1 MTLNEALN
9 KVFDNFNDDTNIVP
23 VKADNDLMQEDIMN
37 VSIGDVQKTFRRKR
51 TATETGEWSE
61 M

>member
-9 KVFDNFNDDTNIVP
+9 KVFDSFNNDVNVVP
-23 VKADNDLMQEDIMN
+23 VKADNDPMQEDIIN
-37 VSIGDVQKTFRRKR
+37 VSIGDVQKTFRRTR
-51 TATETGEWSE
+51 TATETSEWSE